1 MAGNPRNIRMVV
13 FLNRDEQLLLYSV
26 CPTDATLA
34 ATIRRLA
41 LDRAG
46 WLAGHGRKQQPILPA
61 ASPTGPPTAHPP
73 GETWLDPADN
83 QDLPPTPAVFRSM
96 GRK

>member
-1 MAGNPRNIRMVV
+1 MARNYRLLVC
-13 FLNRDEQLLLYSV
+13 LSDEERSLLQSV
-26 CPTDATLA
+26 CPTDVALSATV
-34 ATIRRLA
+34 RRLA

-46 WLAGHGRKQQPILPA
+46 WLAGHHRKQQPILPV
-61 ASPTGPPTAHPP
+61 ASPTAPPTAHPP